1 MEEQNPLYPKEES
14 EGGGPG
20 QPLALDDER
29 RVKVLSPG
37 MLVLKRFMRN
47 RLAITGAFIILFM
60 FLFSF
65 LGGAVS
71 PYGQSQVFKDYE
83 PMNKLYAAVTE
94 NEEYRYVTAGDGAF
108 DSTAKS
114 KMILAITKNET
125 SFESGGNVY
134 GLEKEGTDFYRVTA
148 TTIVASGKG
157 IKNRFK
163 LQPADG
169 FAPPADFTERF
180 NAAVAAGETAF
191 DTADGQSFLI
201 KASKVEASVLVKK
214 DLALA
219 SKMIFSGDLA
229 ENYDFRLAAER
240 AMQAGTDAAFTA
252 DGRSYTL
259 TYSEKGAALFAD
271 EAGQTVSTASHFIM
285 KASQVGTVFPDGFA
299 DAVQSAIRDGQSSFT
314 LADETGVDRLY
325 LLERNAREYVV
336 RTELAT
342 YQIKMYAAPSPE
354 HLLGTDGNGMDVVTR
369 LMYGGRVSLLI
380 GFVVVFLETL
390 IGVIL
395 GGIAGYFGKWID
407 NLLMRLVD
415 VMNCLPSLPLY
426 IILGAIM
433 DAEKVEPGYR
443 IFILMGAMGMLGWP
457 SIARVVRGQILS
469 LREQEFMTAAE
480 ATGLSVNRRIFR
492 HLVPNVIPQLI
503 VIATMTLGGV
513 ILTEATLSFL
523 GLGVKYPLASWG
535 SIINAV
541 SNIYVMTNYW
551 FVWIPAGFL
560 ILLTVLGFNFI
571 GDGLRDAFDP
581 KMKR

>member
-1 MEEQNPLYPKEES
+1 MEDQRIPTTPEDELNCALEN
-14 EGGGPG
+14 

-47 RLAITGAFIILFM
+47 RLAITGAIIILSM

-65 LGGAVS
+65 VGGAVS
-71 PYGQSQVFKDYE
+71 PYHESQVFKTYA

-94 NEEYRYVTAGDGAF
+94 NEEYRYVLADGQAF

-114 KMILAITKNET
+114 KMILAITKGDT
-125 SFESGGNVY
+125 SFESGGNLY
-134 GLEKEGTDFYRVTA
+134 GLEKEGENFYRVTA
-148 TTIVASGKG
+148 TETVASGKG
-157 IKNRFK
+157 IKNQFK
-163 LQPADG
+163 LTPAEG
-169 FAPPADFTERF
+169 FAPPADFT
-180 NAAVAAGETAF
+180 AAF
-191 DTADGQSFLI
+191 DKAVKAGQKMFSTADGQTYLI
-201 KASKVEASVLVKK
+201 KATKVEAKVLLQR

-219 SKMIFSGDLA
+219 SKLIFTGDLSGSYA
-229 ENYDFRLAAER
+229 FRLAAER
-240 AMQAGTDAAFTA
+240 AIQAGASAFSANGTDYALAIAA
-252 DGRSYTL
+252 DGSATV
-259 TYSEKGAALFAD
+259 AD
-271 EAGQTVSTASHFIM
+271 AQGNAVSTASYFLM

-299 DAVQSAIRDGQSSFT
+299 AAVQAAIIGRQSTFT
-314 LADETGVDRLY
+314 LPDETGADRLY
-325 LLERNAREYVV
+325 ILERNAKEYIV
-336 RTELAT
+336 RTKLDT
-342 YQIKMYAAPSPE
+342 YQIDMYAKPSLT

-380 GFVVVFLETL
+380 GFVVVFLETA

-407 NLLMRLVD
+407 NLLMRIVD
-415 VMNCLPSLPLY
+415 IINCLPSLPIFV
-426 IILGAIM
+426 IIGAVM
-433 DAEKVEPGYR
+433 DSEKVESSHR
-443 IFILMGAMGMLGWP
+443 IFILMVAMGILGWP
-457 SIARVVRGQILS
+457 GIARVVRGQILS

-480 ATGLSVNRRIFR
+480 ATGLSVKRRIFR
-492 HLVPNVIPQLI
+492 HLIPNVIPQLI

-535 SIINAV
+535 TIIYAV
-541 SNIYVMTNYW
+541 SNIFVMTNYW

-560 ILLTVLGFNFI
+560 ILITVLGFNFV

-581 KMKR
+581 KMKQ